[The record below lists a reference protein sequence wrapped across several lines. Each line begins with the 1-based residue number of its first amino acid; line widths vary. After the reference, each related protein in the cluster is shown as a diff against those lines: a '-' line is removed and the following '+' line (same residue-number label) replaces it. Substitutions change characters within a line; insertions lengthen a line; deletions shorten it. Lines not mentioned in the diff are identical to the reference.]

1 MKGDGMTSYDV
12 SKDGVPTQI
21 AECAVRTIFFFWNIV
36 EIPTNNTGRLPP
48 LKGGDKTQSDLCQG
62 HGIGRTSTHTF
73 FIQSSLSICI
83 QVKLQYKGCACLM
96 NF

>member
-21 AECAVRTIFFFWNIV
+21 AECAVRTNFFWNIV

-48 LKGGDKTQSDLCQG
+48 LKGSD
-62 HGIGRTSTHTF
+62 
-73 FIQSSLSICI
+73 
-83 QVKLQYKGCACLM
+83 
-96 NF
+96 